1 MTTNRDFTL
10 NEIILSL
17 RRRAPLV
24 TAIFFLTLITSFYV
38 VLNIPHVYQSTGTI
52 SIESQQVQ
60 QDLLKAGTEN
70 FAAER
75 LDVLKQ
81 RVMVS
86 DNLFKIIQQHKLFG
100 FGKSKKSKSELVSL
114 LRKNIA
120 VVLLQTDTGQWT
132 DKTAFAFQVSF
143 QYGKPEIAYQV
154 TNEVVSLFLDAN
166 EKERRQRATETAE
179 FFENEVNKQKVILE
193 NIERE
198 VSAYKRAHS
207 GSLPEDRG
215 VHAASMLRVEADL
228 RETEREYHNTQAELR
243 TLQVEL
249 ESAKAGIGIAE
260 TPGGTRLT
268 PATELENLKLE
279 YVKLSGI
286 YNENH
291 PSLRNLQRKIDLLEK
306 SLQSTAPE
314 KSLVTQRSVM
324 IDKVQAKIDAAES
337 RLVLLTQD
345 AASLR
350 AKLASLEGQVVQSSQ
365 TEGALTTL
373 LRTYEDAKSRSE
385 EVKAKLAN
393 AKMTEKME
401 LENKGER
408 LKLIEAPI
416 MPETPIKPNRLV
428 LSFIGFLFSI
438 FFAIAIALILENFD
452 KRLRGVE
459 TLASVLQLQPLV
471 VIPYIK
477 NKTDTRREKQTV
489 YYMIA
494 AGLLTIIVLIL
505 FMHFFLMPLDVLIP
519 KTLDRIL

>member
-1 MTTNRDFTL
+1 MTTNREFTL
-10 NEIILSL
+10 NEIIISL

-24 TAIFFLTLITSFYV
+24 IAIFLLTLITSFCV

-60 QDLLKAGTEN
+60 QDLLKSGTEN

-81 RVMVS
+81 RIMVS
-86 DNLFKIIQQHKLFG
+86 DNLFKIVQKYKLYG
-100 FGKSKKSKSELVSL
+100 YGKSEKTKSELASL

-120 VVLLQTDTGQWT
+120 VVLLQTDPGQWV

-154 TNEVVSLFLDAN
+154 TNEVVSLFLEAN
-166 EKERRQRATETAE
+166 EKERKQRATETAE
-179 FFENEVNKQKVILE
+179 FFENEVNKQKVVLE

-198 VSAYKRAHS
+198 ISAYKRTHT

-228 RETEREYHNTQAELR
+228 RETEREYHNTEAELR

-260 TPGGTRLT
+260 TPVGTRAT

-291 PSLRNLQRKIDLLEK
+291 PALRNLQRKIDLLE
-306 SLQSTAPE
+306 SSMQSAGPE

-324 IDKVQAKIDAAES
+324 IAKVQAKIDAAET
-337 RLVLLTQD
+337 RLVLLKQD

-350 AKLASLEGQVVQSSQ
+350 AKLAGLEGQVIQSSQ

-373 LRTYEDAKSRSE
+373 LRTYDDAKSRSE

-408 LKLIEAPI
+408 LRLIEAPI
-416 MPETPIKPNRLV
+416 LPETPIKPNRLV
-428 LSFIGFLFSI
+428 LSFIALLFSI
-438 FFAIAIALILENFD
+438 FFAIAIALILENLD

-459 TLASVLQLQPLV
+459 ALASVLQLQPLV

-477 NKTDTRREKQTV
+477 NKTDLRKEKQAV
-489 YYMIA
+489 YYMIT
-494 AGLLTIIVLIL
+494 AGLLTVAVLIL
-505 FMHFFLMPLDVLIP
+505 LMHFFLMPLDVLIP

>member
-1 MTTNRDFTL
+1 MTNNQDFTL
-10 NEIILSL
+10 KEIILSL

-24 TAIFFLTLITSFYV
+24 TAIFFLTLIASFYV
-38 VLNIPHVYQSTGTI
+38 VLNLPHVYQSTGTI

-81 RVMVS
+81 RVMAS
-86 DNLFKIIQQHKLFG
+86 DNLFKIIQQHKLFD
-100 FGKSKKSKSELVSL
+100 FGKSKKSKAELVSL

-132 DKTAFAFQVSF
+132 DKTAFAFTVSF

-154 TNEVVSLFLDAN
+154 TKEVVDLFLEAN
-166 EKERRQRATETAE
+166 EKDRKQRATETAE
-179 FFENEVNKQKVILE
+179 FFEKESNKQRVILE

-198 VSAYKRAHS
+198 VTAYKRTHS
-207 GSLPEDRG
+207 GSLPEDRA

-228 RETEREYHNTQAELR
+228 REAEREYHNTQAELR
-243 TLQVEL
+243 TLQVDL

-260 TPGGTRLT
+260 TPGGARIT

-286 YNENH
+286 YNESH
-291 PSLRNLQRKIDLLEK
+291 PSLRNLKRKIDLLENN
-306 SLQSTAPE
+306 LQSATPE
-314 KSLVTQRSVM
+314 KSLTTQRSVM
-324 IDKVQAKIDAAES
+324 VDKVQAKIDAAES
-337 RLVLLTQD
+337 RLVILKQD
-345 AASLR
+345 ADRLR
-350 AKLASLEGQVVQSSQ
+350 AKLANLEGQVIQSSQ

-373 LRTYEDAKSRSE
+373 LRTYEEAKTRSE

-401 LENKGER
+401 LENKGEQ

-416 MPETPIKPNRLV
+416 MPEIPIKPNRLV
-428 LSFIGFLFSI
+428 LSFIGLLFSI
-438 FFAIAIALILENFD
+438 FFAVAIALILENFD

-459 TLASVLQLQPLV
+459 ALASALRLQPLV
-471 VIPYIK
+471 AIPYIK
-477 NKTDTRREKQTV
+477 NKVDTRREKQTV
-489 YYMIA
+489 YYMV
-494 AGLLTIIVLIL
+494 AGGFLTIIVLIL
-505 FMHFFLMPLDVLIP
+505 FMHFFLMPLDILIP